1 MLSRDFSFSFTDAEY
16 ERYKNW
22 CKESH
27 LDGYQGAIGGATT
40 LEIVPTSLGEVVTA
54 YAMICVKDEIGEI
67 SYDKNGKPK
76 KRRIDC
82 EIRGI

>member
-1 MLSRDFSFSFTDAEY
+1 
-16 ERYKNW
+16 
-22 CKESH
+22 
-27 LDGYQGAIGGATT
+27 
-40 LEIVPTSLGEVVTA
+40 VPTSLGDVVTA

>member
-1 MLSRDFSFSFTDAEY
+1 MLDRDFSFSFTDAEY
-16 ERYKNW
+16 EIYKAW
-22 CKESH
+22 CKENH

-40 LEIVPTSLGEVVTA
+40 LEIVPTSLGDVVTA